1 MEAALFRIYGKFE
14 DVFGKEKARGLVEDL
29 VFLVEQRS
37 ETLSTREDVA
47 AARDEMKAN
56 NRETELRLTREIE
69 GIKKE
74 VKDLEMRLS
83 REIKDLEVR
92 LVREINRA
100 KIWMITSVGLIIAA
114 IKALDYVLK

>member
-14 DVFGKEKARGLVEDL
+14 DVLGKEKARGLVEDL
-29 VFLVEQRS
+29 VYLVEQRS

-56 NRETELRLTREIE
+56 NRETEL
-69 GIKKE
+69 
-74 VKDLEMRLS
+74 RLS

>member
-29 VFLVEQRS
+29 VYLVEQRS

-56 NRETELRLTREIE
+56 NRETEL
-69 GIKKE
+69 
-74 VKDLEMRLS
+74 RLS